1 MSISRW
7 GDYNAGMRLDVVR
20 QLLALNRQFYDT
32 FAGDFS
38 DSRRTPQ
45 PGFGPAMAWLAG
57 ATRLVDVGCGDGRV
71 AQIVPQSV
79 GEYVGVD
86 FSAGLL
92 GQQRGARTGL
102 VVRMVAADIS
112 QAGWAVRVGGR
123 FDAAV
128 CFSTLHHLPGRAT
141 RETALRE
148 MGQLLDVGARV
159 VVSVWQPLGQARFAG
174 KTVAWETVGLRESDV
189 EAGDVLLSWERGGT
203 GVRYAHHFEFEE
215 LAGLLGDC
223 GYTVVGHYRS
233 DGKTGDLGLYVQAVW
248 GGGG

>member
-1 MSISRW
+1 MTP
-7 GDYNAGMRLDVVR
+7 DTA
-20 QLLALNRQFYDT
+20 QHLLALNRQFYDQ

-45 PGFGPAMAWLAG
+45 PGFGPALAWLDG
-57 ATRLVDVGCGDGRV
+57 AARLVDVGCGDGRV

-79 GEYVGVD
+79 GAYVGVD
-86 FSAGLL
+86 FSVGLL

-102 VVRMVAADIS
+102 AVRMVAADIS
-112 QAGWAVRVGGR
+112 QVGWAARVGGQY
-123 FDAAV
+123 DAAV

-141 RETALRE
+141 RATALRE
-148 MGQLLDVGARV
+148 MGQLLVPGARV

-174 KTVAWETVGLRESDV
+174 KTVAWESVGLTERDV
-189 EAGDVLLSWERGGT
+189 EAGDVLLSWERGGK
-203 GVRYAHHFEFEE
+203 GVRYVHHFEVEE

-248 GGGG
+248 GGG